1 MLEGRLGDF
10 RLPDLLQLLWVTGKT
25 GSLALTRADEHARLR
40 LEGGRVAEVTTDVDG
55 AALAHRLLG
64 SGQVTSG
71 GLWQL
76 LDGAED
82 DRARLRVLAERD
94 LLDGDAVE
102 TLLLELRTDRLFDL
116 LLWDRG
122 TFSFE
127 GPSGQPAVADVDR
140 EQDALVAAAHDR
152 LEAWPALQERIGGT
166 DAVLVLDAPPHRDTV
181 TLTADRWRLLAMIDG
196 RRPVAE
202 LVRLWGQGSYR
213 THAMLADLLDQG
225 IVAPGRAPGA
235 GMAGRLTSAFA
246 TLGEPGDDL
255 PAAVEDVPTIED
267 FPAAVEAFADAIDAV
282 EEDLT
287 PAVEFADALDAQPF
301 ASPLP
306 TDAPPRQPVV
316 SAEVPA
322 EHAVATQAGEAL
334 LFEPAGPRGLRPRV
348 RPDRLGE
355 NVDAALV
362 QRLIRGVE
370 QL

>member
-10 RLPDLLQLLWVTGKT
+10 RLPDLLQLLWGSGKT
-25 GSLALTRADEHARLR
+25 CSLTLTRDDEHARLQFEDGR
-40 LEGGRVAEVTTDVDG
+40 LVEVTTDGDG

-82 DRARLRVLAERD
+82 DRGRLRVLAERD

-116 LLWDRG
+116 LLWDEG
-122 TFSFE
+122 AFTFE
-127 GPSGQPAVADVDR
+127 GPSGQSAGGAVDR
-140 EQDALVAAAHDR
+140 DEDALVAAARDR
-152 LEAWPALQERIGGT
+152 LTAWPALQERIGGT
-166 DAVLVLDAPPHRDTV
+166 DAVLVLDAPPHRDSV

-196 RRPVAE
+196 RRTVAE
-202 LVRLWGQGSYR
+202 LVRLWGQGTYR
-213 THAMLADLLDQG
+213 THAMLADLLDEG

-235 GMAGRLTSAFA
+235 GVAGRLTSAFA
-246 TLGEPGDDL
+246 TLGEPGDDVSS
-255 PAAVEDVPTIED
+255 AVED
-267 FPAAVEAFADAIDAV
+267 FPAAVEAFTDAIDAID
-282 EEDLT
+282 EDLT
-287 PAVEFADALDAQPF
+287 PAVDFADALDAQPL

-306 TDAPPRQPVV
+306 TDAPPRQPIAP
-316 SAEVPA
+316 AEVPT
-322 EHAVATQAGEAL
+322 EPAVATEAGDAL